1 MPSRDRIV
9 NRYVRQYNEKK
20 QARARRKLVMLPI
33 KLVFGIACVGILAYF
48 VVQIFLAFNTP
59 MTTATALSTVVNDEF
74 SIVGYFVREE
84 TVLEADYDGI
94 LVYTADE
101 GDKVARFGEYAA
113 VYENSK
119 AADLKTT
126 VTRLDENIQ
135 FLKSALDS
143 SMDTSGVMSLSSYI
157 YDGLCDT
164 AELADAEAFTLIS
177 EYASE
182 LKSNIVTRELTNT
195 SMEEIQS
202 MITSLEAQRDYL
214 NERIGD
220 SETALKT
227 SASGF
232 FTSHVDGYESVF
244 DVDTLSELTPSAFR
258 SLLKR
263 NVRTTDRQVG
273 RLVTSFKWYFVSV
286 MRTDAASVL
295 TKNKYVNLRFDAM
308 GDELVRARVESIS
321 QAENGEVTVV
331 FSSNQHMKEFVN
343 LRKQSASVV
352 MATYEGLKVPKDA
365 VRVDNEGNLGVYVIT
380 GMYSEF
386 KKIDVLYETEDYY
399 IVDTDPTTTKSLLV
413 YDFII
418 VNGKG
423 LSNGKVI
430 K

>member
-20 QARARRKLVMLPI
+20 KAKERRKLVMLPI
-33 KLVFGIACVGILAYF
+33 KLVFGIACVGVLAYF
-48 VVQIFLAFNTP
+48 VIQVFLAFNTP

-84 TVLEADYDGI
+84 SVLEADYNGI
-94 LVYTADE
+94 LVYTVDE

-113 VYENSK
+113 VYENSRAAELK
-119 AADLKTT
+119 AT
-126 VTRLDENIQ
+126 VTRLDENIR
-135 FLKSALDS
+135 FLQSALDS
-143 SMDTSGVMSLSSYI
+143 SMDTSGVMNLSSYI
-157 YDGLCDT
+157 YEGLCDT
-164 AELADAEAFTLIS
+164 SELADAEAFTLIS

-182 LKSNIVTRELTNT
+182 LKSNIITRELTNT

-202 MITSLEAQRDYL
+202 MIASLESQRDYL
-214 NERIGD
+214 NGMIGD

-227 SASGF
+227 SESGF
-232 FTSHVDGYESVF
+232 FTSHVDGYENVF
-244 DVDTLSELTPSAFR
+244 DVDALSELTPSSFR
-258 SLLKR
+258 DLLKS
-263 NVRTTDRQVG
+263 NIGATDQQVG
-273 RLVTSFKWYFVSV
+273 RLVTSFKWYFVST
-286 MRTDAASVL
+286 MRVDAASVL
-295 TKNKYVNLRFDAM
+295 TRNSYVNLRFDAM
-308 GDELVRARVESIS
+308 GDDLVRVRVESIS

-331 FSSNQHMKEFVN
+331 FSSSQYMKELVN

-365 VRVDNEGNLGVYVIT
+365 VRVDEEGNLGVYVIT

>member
-273 RLVTSFKWYFVSV
+273 RLVTGFKWYFVSV

-308 GDELVRARVESIS
+308 GDELD
-321 QAENGEVTVV
+321 
-331 FSSNQHMKEFVN
+331 
-343 LRKQSASVV
+343 RKSVV
-352 MATYEGLKVPKDA
+352 
-365 VRVDNEGNLGVYVIT
+365 
-380 GMYSEF
+380 
-386 KKIDVLYETEDYY
+386 
-399 IVDTDPTTTKSLLV
+399 
-413 YDFII
+413 
-418 VNGKG
+418 
-423 LSNGKVI
+423 
-430 K
+430 